1 MGQERDRVE
10 TARLTRCQKPRDALQ
25 GRRARGLQGAAP
37 QALDLGSVR
46 LALEVLI

>member
-1 MGQERDRVE
+1 MGRRE
-10 TARLTRCQKPRDALQ
+10 TVSRRAQLTRCQKPRDALQ
-25 GRRARGLQGAAP
+25 GRRASGLQGAAP